1 MAIIVRLFMVFVAY
15 VLACIAA
22 SVVLTIGAL
31 TPQWDQI
38 APNGMP
44 SLVLWSAVG
53 ISTAVIGVA
62 AILPWFLIVAL
73 AEGFAWRSIIF
84 YGVLGG
90 VLALALAY
98 GIDFSGSL
106 LGPDSIVANEREVIG
121 ASGIAGGLVYWAFAG
136 RKAGLWKS

>member
-1 MAIIVRLFMVFVAY
+1 MALIARLFMVFIAY

-22 SVVLTIGAL
+22 AIVLTIGAL

-53 ISTAVIGVA
+53 VSTAVIGVA

-106 LGPDSIVANEREVIG
+106 LGPDSIVANEREVIA
-121 ASGIAGGLVYWAFAG
+121 ASGISGGLVYWAFAG
-136 RKAGLWKS
+136 RKAGLWKL

>member
-1 MAIIVRLFMVFVAY
+1 MALIVRLFVVFVAY

-22 SVVLTIGAL
+22 AIVFTIGAL

-44 SLVLWSAVG
+44 SLVLWSAVVV
-53 ISTAVIGVA
+53 STAVIGIV

-73 AEGFAWRSIIF
+73 AEGFAWRSIVF
-84 YGVLGG
+84 YGVLGA

-98 GIDFSGSL
+98 GVDFSAAL
-106 LGPDSIVANEREVIG
+106 AGPDRVIENGREVIA